1 MSNICTCTNQG
12 FWPQD
17 GQQSKLN
24 NNYTAVN
31 EYAFGCSLA
40 PEAVPEHNL
49 GDYSRPEIPLYLH
62 SSQIYECRDLFLT
75 LQPLGVLQKK
85 STVIF
90 YEKKIYLQS
99 NEALQLCLF
108 TLNTILLIKC

>member
-31 EYAFGCSLA
+31 EHAFGCSLA

-75 LQPLGVLQKK
+75 LQPLGVLQKNRLSSSKRRK
-85 STVIF
+85 SISRAMKHCSF
-90 YEKKIYLQS
+90 AYLP
-99 NEALQLCLF
+99 
-108 TLNTILLIKC
+108 